1 MKDFKSFNISQREL
15 ENFSHGLKGNLE
27 EQYVRFWKDQIQQQ
41 ENQGKFRSFK
51 KFKTNLNFEEY
62 LNDISNIKHRQAVTK
77 LRISS
82 HRLPVESG
90 RYNNIPFDK
99 RTCKLCNLNEVGN
112 EQHLMQ
118 CSNTLAK
125 EIRYSFIQKLH
136 QINSSFSLFNDQNLF
151 FNSIFIIY
159 RYYLLDIFIVSMK
172 DKSITKLVAKFC
184 YDILAGF
191 DHLQ

>member
-1 MKDFKSFNISQREL
+1 MFVFGKTRFNSKKIK
-15 ENFSHGLKGNLE
+15 ENK
-27 EQYVRFWKDQIQQQ
+27 
-41 ENQGKFRSFK
+41 ENFK

-62 LNDISNIKHRQAVTK
+62 LGDISNIKHRQAVTK

-112 EQHLMQ
+112 EQHYLMQ
-118 CSNTLAK
+118 CCNTLLK

-136 QINSSFSLFNDQNLF
+136 QINTSFSLFNDQDLF
-151 FNSIFIIY
+151 LYII
-159 RYYLLDIFIVSMK
+159 SMK
-172 DKSITKLVAKFC
+172 DRSITKLVAKFR

>member
-1 MKDFKSFNISQREL
+1 MKDYKSFNISQKEL
-15 ENFSHGLKGNLE
+15 KIFCHGLKGNLE

-41 ENQGKFRSFK
+41 ENQGKLRTFK
-51 KFKTNLNFEEY
+51 KFKTNLNFEKY
-62 LNDISNIKHRQAVTK
+62 LGDTSNIKHRQAVTK
-77 LRISS
+77 FRISS

-90 RYNNIPFDK
+90 RYNIPFDK

-112 EQHLMQ
+112 EHHYLMQ
-118 CSNTLAK
+118 CSNTLLK

-136 QINSSFSLFNDQNLF
+136 QIISSFSLFNGQDLF
-151 FNSIFIIY
+151 LYII
-159 RYYLLDIFIVSMK
+159 SMK
-172 DKSITKLVAKFC
+172 DRSITKLVAKFC

>member
-1 MKDFKSFNISQREL
+1 M
-15 ENFSHGLKGNLE
+15 G
-27 EQYVRFWKDQIQQQ
+27 
-41 ENQGKFRSFK
+41 
-51 KFKTNLNFEEY
+51 
-62 LNDISNIKHRQAVTK
+62 DISNIKHRQAVTK

-112 EQHLMQ
+112 EQHYLMQ
-118 CSNTLAK
+118 CSNTLLK

-136 QINSSFSLFNDQNLF
+136 QINSSFSLFNDQDLF
-151 FNSIFIIY
+151 LYII
-159 RYYLLDIFIVSMK
+159 SMK

-191 DHLQ
+191 DHLH

>member
-1 MKDFKSFNISQREL
+1 MFVNLKNQNPNIKL
-15 ENFSHGLKGNLE
+15 KCLKGWKIQTLTIRSARYPMLDCRIIEIYRYTKLE
-27 EQYVRFWKDQIQQQ
+27 LRY
-41 ENQGKFRSFK
+41 
-51 KFKTNLNFEEY
+51 
-62 LNDISNIKHRQAVTK
+62 TK

-82 HRLPVESG
+82 HKLPVESG

-112 EQHLMQ
+112 EQHYLMQ
-118 CSNTLAK
+118 CGNTLLK

-136 QINSSFSLFNDQNLF
+136 QINSSFSLFNDQDLF
-151 FNSIFIIY
+151 LYII
-159 RYYLLDIFIVSMK
+159 SMK
-172 DKSITKLVAKFC
+172 DRSITKLVAKFC

>member
-1 MKDFKSFNISQREL
+1 MKDFKSFNI
-15 ENFSHGLKGNLE
+15 
-27 EQYVRFWKDQIQQQ
+27 
-41 ENQGKFRSFK
+41 
-51 KFKTNLNFEEY
+51 LNF
-62 LNDISNIKHRQAVTK
+62 TK

-99 RTCKLCNLNEVGN
+99 RTGKLCNLNEVGN
-112 EQHLMQ
+112 GQHYLMQ
-118 CSNTLAK
+118 CSNTLLK

-136 QINSSFSLFNDQNLF
+136 QINSSFSLFNDQDLF
-151 FNSIFIIY
+151 LYII
-159 RYYLLDIFIVSMK
+159 SMK
-172 DKSITKLVAKFC
+172 DRSITKLVAKLC

>member
-1 MKDFKSFNISQREL
+1 MFVFGKARFNSKKIK
-15 ENFSHGLKGNLE
+15 ENLGH
-27 EQYVRFWKDQIQQQ
+27 Q
-41 ENQGKFRSFK
+41 K

-62 LNDISNIKHRQAVTK
+62 LSDISNIKHRQAVTK

-112 EQHLMQ
+112 EQYYLMQ
-118 CSNTLAK
+118 CSNTLLK

-136 QINSSFSLFNDQNLF
+136 QINSSFSLFNDQDLF
-151 FNSIFIIY
+151 LYII
-159 RYYLLDIFIVSMK
+159 SMK